1 MKNLIYLFSILL
13 ISLTACDNELK
24 KELETQQATLM
35 KLHDEVMPKSM
46 RIDKIKA
53 NLQTLSQSQND
64 NDSLSV
70 LITDTSVKLQKT
82 NDDMYTWMKN
92 FGVAM
97 NDVTDLDEKKKLYDE
112 LEIEIEKIKAETD
125 EYTEKAQKLLQ
136 Q

>member
-1 MKNLIYLFSILL
+1 MKNLIYLFSILM